1 MFKVVRTHSTLE
13 DMFVVKMFECSQM
26 KSLSSLK
33 ANGWCA
39 MSKDIIVGP
48 FPGFLER
55 ELSVSADGASHHGS
69 SVKVCSYILI
79 LLRGR

>member
-1 MFKVVRTHSTLE
+1 MARTHFTLE
-13 DMFVVKMFECSQM
+13 DMSVVKMFEYGQM

-39 MSKDIIVGP
+39 MSKDNIIVGP

-55 ELSVSADGASHHGS
+55 ELSISADGASHHSG
-69 SVKVCSYILI
+69 SVKVCSYILK
-79 LLRGR
+79 L